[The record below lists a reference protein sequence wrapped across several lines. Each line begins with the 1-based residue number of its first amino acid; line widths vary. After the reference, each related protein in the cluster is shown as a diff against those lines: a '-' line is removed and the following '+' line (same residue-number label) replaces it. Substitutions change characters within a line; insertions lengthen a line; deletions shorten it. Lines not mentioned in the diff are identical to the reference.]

1 MTDVKY
7 SLLCF
12 HLLIG
17 EKMDAVPALCGRE
30 GEWGVLLLTEAEE
43 VGIDK
48 RLLGFFLVSFFPVC
62 VCENGCI
69 FK

>member
-1 MTDVKY
+1 
-7 SLLCF
+7 
-12 HLLIG
+12 
-17 EKMDAVPALCGRE
+17 MDAVPALCGRE

-62 VCENGCI
+62 VCVKMDV
-69 FK
+69 FLSK

>member
-1 MTDVKY
+1 
-7 SLLCF
+7 
-12 HLLIG
+12 
-17 EKMDAVPALCGRE
+17 MDAVPALSGRE

-43 VGIDK
+43 VGSDK